1 MNASA
6 YGSSNRRVAGGRCD
20 SKARCRAMVAAVKL
34 DLSLILRYVVRTTAI
49 YAKVDRKPYASGRDP
64 QLTTPFRRA
73 SQASSRWRPT
83 MQARVSSDLAVPRPS
98 FASS

>member
-1 MNASA
+1 MEGVLDSGEASA
-6 YGSSNRRVAGGRCD
+6 ITWGD
-20 SKARCRAMVAAVKL
+20 RALAVEL
-34 DLSLILRYVVRTTAI
+34 LTYVVRTTAI

-64 QLTTPFRRA
+64 QLTATFRRA

-83 MQARVSSDLAVPRPS
+83 MQARVSSDVAVPRPS